1 MRRRKIRAAVAMSGG
16 VDSSVAAAILKEEGY
31 DVLGFTMLLF
41 DALPSSG
48 DCGNAG
54 LPGGPDATA
63 AAARAAER
71 FGIPHHVVDLRKDFA
86 RRVIEPFRR
95 AYGRGRTPNPCI
107 LCNRFI
113 KFGALFRGVR
123 ASGADFLATGHYAR
137 ISRREN
143 PREWRLEK
151 ARDATRDQSY
161 FLYTLT
167 QPRLAR
173 ILFPVGNMTKSAV
186 KAMARSLGLSA
197 AERPESREICFIP
210 GDDYQAYLRN
220 TAPGLFRPGPIVD
233 TSGAL
238 RGSHKGIA
246 GYTIGQRRGLGIAA
260 PRPLYVIALEATA
273 RTVRVGEEEAL
284 YRKTLRAGDVRFIS
298 RVKPRRPFRVSARIR
313 YKHAESPALVTP
325 GKDGT
330 AVVEFDKPQRA
341 ISPGQ
346 AVVFYDGDTVLGG
359 GVILT

>member
-1 MRRRKIRAAVAMSGG
+1 MRGSKIRVAVAMSGG
-16 VDSSVAAAILKEEGY
+16 VDSSVAAAILKEEGH

-41 DALPSSG
+41 DAPPSSE

-54 LPGGPDATA
+54 LPGGPDAA
-63 AAARAAER
+63 SAAARASEHL
-71 FGIPHHVVDLRKDFA
+71 GIPHHVADLRGDFT

-113 KFGALFRGVR
+113 KFGALFRRVR
-123 ASGADFLATGHYAR
+123 ASGADVLATGHYAR

-143 PREWRLEK
+143 PKEWRLEK
-151 ARDATRDQSY
+151 ARDTTRDQSY

-167 QPRLAR
+167 QPRLGR
-173 ILFPVGNMTKSAV
+173 ILFPVGDMTKNSV

-210 GDDYQAYLRN
+210 DDDYQAYLRN
-220 TAPGLFRPGPIVD
+220 TAPGLFRPGPIFD
-233 TSGAL
+233 TSGAW

-260 PRPLYVIALEATA
+260 PRPLYVVALEATV

-298 RVKPRRPFRVSARIR
+298 RVKPRQPFRVSARIR

-330 AVVEFDKPQRA
+330 AVVEFNEPQRA
-341 ISPGQ
+341 IAPGQ
-346 AVVFYDGDTVLGG
+346 VVVFFDRDTVLGG
-359 GVILT
+359 GIILT

>member
-1 MRRRKIRAAVAMSGG
+1 MKGRNIRAAVAMSGG
-16 VDSSVAAAILKEEGY
+16 VDSSVAAAILMEEGY

-41 DALPSSG
+41 DAPPSSE
-48 DCGNAG
+48 DCGNAA
-54 LPGGPDATA
+54 LPGGPDSVAS
-63 AAARAAER
+63 AARAAEHLD
-71 FGIPHHVVDLRKDFA
+71 IPHQVVDLREDFA

-113 KFGALFRGVR
+113 KFGALFHRVR
-123 ASGADFLATGHYAR
+123 ASGADVLATGHYAR
-137 ISRREN
+137 VRRGES

-151 ARDATRDQSY
+151 ARDESRDQSY
-161 FLYTLT
+161 FLYTMT
-167 QPRLAR
+167 QQRLAR
-173 ILFPVGNMTKSAV
+173 TLFPVGDMTKSAV
-186 KAMARSLGLSA
+186 KAMAHSLGLSA

-238 RGSHKGIA
+238 RGSHEGIA

-260 PRPLYVIALEATA
+260 PRPLYVVALEAAA

-284 YRKTLRAGDVRFIS
+284 YRKTLRAGDIRFIS
-298 RVKPRRPFRVSARIR
+298 RKKPRRPFRAAARIR
-313 YKHAESPALVTP
+313 YKHTESAALITP
-325 GKDGT
+325 LENAA
-330 AVVEFDKPQRA
+330 AVVEFDEPQRA

-346 AVVFYDGDTVLGG
+346 AVVFYDGDRVLGG
-359 GVILT
+359 GIIQT